1 MDMMGFVNVLGVSG
15 KSVRWDEI
23 CELREGYRRFW
34 RSGEVDATRC
44 RLEVDGSGGGGG
56 ETEEVRASASSEAEW
71 KFFDRARLYVKGG
84 DGGNGCVAFRRE
96 KGISKGGPAGGNG
109 GNGGTVHLVADKGK
123 NTLSRFRGRVHFR
136 GNPGKNGQG
145 KGRHGVAGSGEEVTV
160 PLGTVVRNEKGELI
174 GDLCVDGQRLAV
186 ARGGRGG
193 RGNEAF
199 KSDRDVAPRFSENGE
214 TGEEQWLN
222 LELKLVADIGIIG
235 VPNAG
240 KSTLLRKVS
249 NAKPDVADYPFTTVI
264 PTLGMCDLNW
274 FDLEG
279 RSLVFADIPGLL
291 EGAHDG
297 KGLGV
302 AFLRHIERCRI
313 LIHLVSGASE
323 DPVGDYEAINQE
335 LALFSPGLVDKPQ
348 VVLIN
353 KVDIPDVKEKIGEIE
368 AGLRSKMS
376 HKRLAVISAA
386 SGEGVPTVIKRL
398 VKLVD
403 SMPQDELNVLITEEE
418 IREREERRAAEEK
431 EFTITMEEPNRF
443 RVNGVMVERVVK
455 MTNWDYIDGLD
466 RLQRVLEASGVNKA
480 LRKAGA
486 VDGDAV
492 TISGYEFNFY
502 GNENVFTAM
511 AIQEGYTD

>member
-1 MDMMGFVNVLGVSG
+1 
-15 KSVRWDEI
+15 
-23 CELREGYRRFW
+23 
-34 RSGEVDATRC
+34 
-44 RLEVDGSGGGGG
+44 
-56 ETEEVRASASSEAEW
+56 
-71 KFFDRARLYVKGG
+71 
-84 DGGNGCVAFRRE
+84 
-96 KGISKGGPAGGNG
+96 
-109 GNGGTVHLVADKGK
+109 
-123 NTLSRFRGRVHFR
+123 
-136 GNPGKNGQG
+136 
-145 KGRHGVAGSGEEVTV
+145 
-160 PLGTVVRNEKGELI
+160 
-174 GDLCVDGQRLAV
+174 
-186 ARGGRGG
+186 
-193 RGNEAF
+193 
-199 KSDRDVAPRFSENGE
+199 
-214 TGEEQWLN
+214 
-222 LELKLVADIGIIG
+222 LELKLVADVGIIG

-240 KSTLLRKVS
+240 KSTLLRKLS

-323 DPVGDYEAINQE
+323 DPIGDYEAINQE
-335 LALFSPGLVDKPQ
+335 LELFNVGLMDKPQ

-353 KVDIPDVKEKIGEIE
+353 KVDIPEVKEKIGEIE

-376 HKRLAVISAA
+376 HKRLAAISAA

-403 SMPQDELNVLITEEE
+403 SMPQDELNVLITDEE
-418 IREREERRAAEEK
+418 IREREERRRAEEK
-431 EFTITMEEPNRF
+431 DFTVTLEEPSRF

-455 MTNWDYIDGLD
+455 MTNWDYIEGLD

-480 LRKAGA
+480 LKNAGA
-486 VDGDAV
+486 VDGDVV
-492 TISGYEFNFY
+492 TIAGYEFNFY